1 MVSVSRRIVGHNAQH
16 VFPGSLNVAVV
27 VACAPKAG
35 AKVPSPAL
43 FSSDFGIYSTSG
55 ISGGVFGGCTG
66 GSRGRTCPTNYD
78 ARMHHMKNAT
88 VRDLRY
94 RFREVE
100 DLLREGEEIE
110 ITKRKR
116 VIARLVPLKPA
127 TPSLRPDFLARLK
140 KIYRNKPQ
148 RVSGAELI
156 SRERARY

>member
-1 MVSVSRRIVGHNAQH
+1 M
-16 VFPGSLNVAVV
+16 LYEL
-27 VACAPKAG
+27 C
-35 AKVPSPAL
+35 
-43 FSSDFGIYSTSG
+43 
-55 ISGGVFGGCTG
+55 
-66 GSRGRTCPTNYD
+66 D
-78 ARMHHMKNAT
+78 ARMYHMKNAT

-116 VIARLVPLKPA
+116 VIARLVPLKST